1 MLRVSRQCRL
11 TSPVKRSTMS
21 LTARLQFGDNAS
33 RRYSKEYLVTDFKCH
48 VVRSHNQARPDGSP
62 RCERLEVTLV
72 VPGREDLNLYEWY
85 ADRSAQSGRILIEL
99 STPSQNQDSEWK
111 EVLFEDGVCFSM
123 AEEYHIDRNR
133 RRELRLSIAVGDLTI
148 DRISF

>member
-1 MLRVSRQCRL
+1 M
-11 TSPVKRSTMS
+11 
-21 LTARLQFGDNAS
+21 
-33 RRYSKEYLVTDFKCH
+33 
-48 VVRSHNQARPDGSP
+48 
-62 RCERLEVTLV
+62 V

-111 EVLFEDGVCFSM
+111 EVLFEDGICFSM

-148 DRISF
+148 DNISF

>member
-1 MLRVSRQCRL
+1 MALL
-11 TSPVKRSTMS
+11 AK
-21 LTARLQFGDNAS
+21 LQFGDNAS
-33 RRYSKEYLVTDFKCH
+33 RRYSREYLVTDFKCR

-62 RCERLEVTLV
+62 HCERLEVTLV
-72 VPGREDLNLYEWY
+72 VPGKEDLNLYEWSS
-85 ADRSAQSGRILIEL
+85 DRSAQSGRVLIEL
-99 STPSQNQDSEWK
+99 TTPAQNQDSEWK

-133 RRELRLSIAVGDLTI
+133 RREIRLSIAVGNLTI